1 MAETAAMAERAAAG
15 LVERVRLA
23 LHQVRLATPAGRVTG
38 VLPTAIEADGPLLPL
53 GAVCEIE
60 CAHAEPLEAEVV
72 RVQTGR
78 ITLMPFAAPQ
88 GVVPG
93 SWVRALDERAD
104 LPVGVPMLG
113 RAVDGRARAV
123 DGGPPLHCRDRWP
136 LAGELT
142 PALDRLGPSQALDT
156 GVRAIDTLL
165 TLGVGQRVGIF
176 AGSGVGKT
184 TLLADLLAH
193 TQADACVLCLVGER
207 GREAHALWEQRLGDA
222 ARSRCTLVLSTS
234 DQSAVLR
241 ARAVMLALAQA
252 EWHRAQGRHV
262 LFVLDSATRY
272 AMALRE
278 IGLAAG
284 EPATVRAYT
293 PSVFAALPRLIE
305 RCGARKGGGAIT
317 ALMTVLTETDEAD
330 DPLAEVLKALLDGHL
345 VLSRSLAERGH
356 FPALHVP
363 RSISRVLRDV
373 TEARE
378 QALAADVIAQ
388 LAVVESSQTMIDA
401 GFYSAGANPALDR
414 ALKHRPQLLAFL
426 RQPVGEAEPRAQSLA
441 RLKQMFEGAAA

>member
-1 MAETAAMAERAAAG
+1 MTESMAVAEAAG
-15 LVERVRLA
+15 AGLLERVQRA
-23 LHQVRLATPAGRVTG
+23 LHDVRLATPAGRVRS
-38 VLPTAIEADGPLLPL
+38 VLPTSIEADGPLLPL

-60 CAHAEPLEAEVV
+60 CPGAAALEAEVV
-72 RVQTGR
+72 RVQTDR

-93 SWVRALDERAD
+93 AVVRVLDGRGD
-104 LPVGVPMLG
+104 VPVGAPMLG

-123 DGGPPLHCRDRWP
+123 DGGPPLHCRQRWP
-136 LAGELT
+136 LAGE
-142 PALDRLGPSQALDT
+142 AGSVLDRLGPNRALDT
-156 GVRAIDTLL
+156 GVRTIDTLL

-184 TLLADLLAH
+184 TLLADLLVH

-207 GREAHALWEQRLGDA
+207 GREAHALWEQRLDA
-222 ARSRCTLVLSTS
+222 TARQRCTLVLSTS
-234 DQSAVLR
+234 DQSPVLR
-241 ARAVMLALAQA
+241 ARAVQLALAQA
-252 EWHRAQGRHV
+252 EWHRAKGRHV

-317 ALMTVLTETDEAD
+317 ALMTVLTETDDAD

-373 TEARE
+373 TEARD
-378 QALAADVIAQ
+378 QALAADVISQ
-388 LAVVESSQTMIDA
+388 LAVVEASQTMIDA

-426 RQPVGEAEPRAQSLA
+426 CQPVGQAEPRAQSLA
-441 RLKQMFEGAAA
+441 RLKQMFESAAV